1 MAGLILRN
9 IHKRFGNNTVIPN
22 LNLEIQTGEFV
33 TLLGPSG
40 CGKTTLL
47 RMIAGL
53 EKINSGELYIG
64 GKYMNPVPPQKRPIG
79 MVFQS
84 YALFPHM
91 NVRNNIAFGLKIQ
104 KKDRADIFTKL
115 DWVLPLLG
123 LEKYTERLPKQLSGG
138 QRQRVA
144 LARALVL
151 DPDVLLLDEPLSNL
165 DAALR
170 EKATEELK
178 RIHMKV
184 GKTIIYVTHNQIE
197 AMTMSHRIA
206 VMRNGQVEQYDKPSV
221 LYDSP
226 ATYNAACFI
235 GSPVTNTLTG
245 TLKTDGKDAILHS
258 SIGPIRVALGD
269 SPALQKY
276 DGVEVL
282 ASIRPQDIRL
292 KTETNSSVANLSTEI
307 SVRVEMTETP
317 GDRSLII
324 ARAGKNDATTIRF
337 FVHRSRHVSRGD
349 LQSILIPGNRLH
361 LYDTKTK
368 MNIRH
373 EEQYK

>member
-9 IHKRFGNNTVIPN
+9 MHKKFGKNTIIPN

-53 EKINSGELYIG
+53 ENINSGELYIG
-64 GKYMNPVPPQKRPIG
+64 GKYMNNVPPQKRPIG

-91 NVRNNIAFGLKIQ
+91 NVRNNIAFGLKVQ
-104 KKDRADIFTKL
+104 KMDTTEIFRKL

-123 LEKYTERLPKQLSGG
+123 IEKYADRLPKQLSGG

-151 DPDVLLLDEPLSNL
+151 DPEVLLLDEPLSNL

-206 VMRNGQVEQYDKPSV
+206 VMRNGVVEQYDKPSV

-226 ATYNAACFI
+226 LTFNAAKFI
-235 GSPVTNTLTG
+235 GSPVTNI
-245 TLKTDGKDAILHS
+245 LKGKVRYTKNTPYLDTDLGMIQLYS
-258 SIGPIRVALGD
+258 PGSIPWEKYAGRRVHAC
-269 SPALQKY
+269 
-276 DGVEVL
+276 
-282 ASIRPQDIRL
+282 IRPQDIKIKDEMDKRL
-292 KTETNSSVANLSTEI
+292 HSFATEI
-307 SVRVEMTETP
+307 PIRVEMTETP
-317 GDRSLII
+317 GDRSLIVAMDESENI
-324 ARAGKNDATTIRF
+324 RLRF
-337 FVHRSRHVSRGD
+337 FVHRTRELKRGE
-349 LQSILIPGNRLH
+349 LYHILIPGNRVH
-361 LYDTKTK
+361 MYDPDTD
-368 MNIRH
+368 MNLLK
-373 EEQYK
+373 ENS